1 VTDFLTAK
9 GFQAKTGVSDDVLNR
24 LQTYA
29 DLLLKWQA
37 TINLVGS
44 GTLPQVWSRHMLDS
58 AQLALFIP
66 VGSRV
71 VDLGSGAGFPGLVL
85 AIIAGVDMHLVESDQ
100 RKCAFLRE
108 VNRATQARV
117 HIHTARIEDMKSLE
131 ADVVTARALANLDT
145 LLGYA
150 DIHRL
155 STGKCLFLKGKRWKE
170 ELTEAQKHWSMA
182 ALNHP
187 SRTDSAG
194 RILELSDLKRV

>member
-1 VTDFLTAK
+1 MAGHDQF
-9 GFQAKTGVSDDVLNR
+9 GGVGNFAAGVVPA
-24 LQTYA
+24 Y
-29 DLLLKWQA
+29 
-37 TINLVGS
+37 VG
-44 GTLPQVWSRHMLDS
+44 
-58 AQLALFIP
+58 
-66 VGSRV
+66 
-71 VDLGSGAGFPGLVL
+71 LGSAGLVYSGRFPGCGFGVGGGLSGF
-85 AIIAGVDMHLVESDQ
+85 IIAGVDMHLVESDQ